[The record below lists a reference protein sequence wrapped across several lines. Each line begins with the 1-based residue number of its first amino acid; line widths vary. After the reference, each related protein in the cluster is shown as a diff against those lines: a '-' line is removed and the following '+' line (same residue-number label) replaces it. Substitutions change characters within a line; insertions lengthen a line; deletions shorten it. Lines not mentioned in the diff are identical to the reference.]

1 MWSHPIPRFSPTFS
15 PVELRAVLRSSLRG
29 GAGTVGEFE
38 DAFASYIGAP
48 HAVMVSSA
56 RVGLYLLLEAWGFQ
70 PGDEILIPSLTY
82 FAIPSVV
89 LARGLKPVFVDVG
102 RDTYVI
108 DPSDLERKIG
118 PRTKAII
125 PTHLYG
131 LPCDMKAVC
140 EIASRHGL
148 KVIED
153 VAQATG
159 ARFGGKPVGSY
170 GDAAYYTFGLTKNI
184 TTLKGAMITTGDAAI
199 AAAVRRRVEEGARL
213 GPKPLMKEAAIGTA
227 MMAIT
232 RPWIF
237 PFTLYPFI
245 RLQGAMGRDYLEEAF
260 GEPQVRYDEVPPWF
274 FSSSPGDVQ
283 AAVGLRQLERIDGL
297 NALRASH
304 GRYLLDHLGHGQ
316 GYRLP
321 RLIPTGEP
329 IFMSFPIQVADPEG
343 VKARLL
349 AEGVDTARGYMSSC
363 ADMELYR
370 GRVGGEGACPNAAA
384 IEREILH
391 IPVHPNLS
399 RKDLGHLVEAV
410 RRATLPA

>member
-1 MWSHPIPRFSPTFS
+1 MWSRPIPRFSPTFS
-15 PVELRAVLRSSLRG
+15 PIELRAALRSAAGG
-29 GAGTVGEFE
+29 GAGTVEAFE
-38 DAFASYIGAP
+38 AAFAQYIGVP
-48 HAVMVSSA
+48 HAVMAPSA
-56 RVGLYLLLEAWGFQ
+56 RVGLFLLLEAWGFS

-89 LARGLKPVFVDVG
+89 LAAGLRPVFVDVG
-102 RDTYVI
+102 RDTFVI
-108 DPSDLERKIG
+108 DPEDLEGKIG
-118 PRTKAII
+118 PRSRAII

-131 LPCDMKAVC
+131 LPCDMAAVGDV
-140 EIASRHGL
+140 ARRHGL

-159 ARFGGKPVGSY
+159 ARFGGQPVGRF

-184 TTLKGAMITTGDAAI
+184 TTLKGAMVTTGDAEI
-199 AAAVRRRVEEGARL
+199 AAKVRDRVTAGERL
-213 GPKPLMKEAAIGTA
+213 GSRPLLKEAAVGTA
-227 MMAIT
+227 MMMIT

-237 PFTLYPFI
+237 PFTLYPLI
-245 RLQGAMGRDYLEEAF
+245 RAQGLMGRDLLEEAF
-260 GEPQVRYDEVPPWF
+260 GEPMVRYDEVPSWF
-274 FSSSPGDVQ
+274 FSSAPGDMQ

-304 GRYLLDHLGHGQ
+304 GRYLLEHLGHGQ

-321 RLIPTGEP
+321 QLIPGGEP

-349 AEGVDTARGYMSSC
+349 AEGVDTARGYMRSC
-363 ADMELYR
+363 ADMELYS
-370 GRVGGEGACPNAAA
+370 GRVGGEGECPNAAA

-399 RKDLGHLVEAV
+399 RGDLSHLVEAV
-410 RRATLPA
+410 RRATL